1 VKDTRPGQTSGEA
14 RTDFGGARCCSCEQ
28 RTLRGGGTAGTRRTE
43 QHPCPTPTQGRKY
56 GRNHL
61 QMRRKYGI
69 ALERAGK
76 QGLPCSR
83 CGKPVVSLTMSWDL
97 HHLDG
102 AGPDV
107 YAGVAHS
114 KCNRATA
121 GSGLANA

>member
-1 VKDTRPGQTSGEA
+1 VNNVHLEA
-14 RTDFGGARCCSCEQ
+14 AERQELDGRSSTMPD
-28 RTLRGGGTAGTRRTE
+28 
-43 QHPCPTPTQGRKY
+43 PTQGRKY

-83 CGKPVVSLTMSWDL
+83 CRKPVVSLTMSWDL